1 MERDTLRDL
10 AGLIVLIGVVGAAHI
25 WAGLL
30 A

>member
-1 MERDTLRDL
+1 MDRGVLKDIFGL
-10 AGLIVLIGVVGAAHI
+10 AVLISVVGAAHI